1 MSGVTVMDDDLT
13 TLEDVLRDR
22 AALVPHLQEA
32 PPTMLARAR
41 RRVVRNALASATAAG
56 LIVVAASAG
65 LASLRAP
72 QDGGPGGTPTPA
84 PSASTCIAADLRA
97 TATLDGAAGSVLGSI
112 DLTNVGDRTCT
123 LEGRPT
129 VLIFDA
135 SGHEL
140 SPQVIPDKPQWEVDG
155 ASPPR
160 GWPVVSLRPGSVASI
175 RILVSNL
182 CPQLDGPPTWT
193 IDLTSGRGSLDVAD
207 ADAITPSCLGTA
219 EPSRLEIGP
228 FEPGGEG

>member
-1 MSGVTVMDDDLT
+1 MMDDDLT
-13 TLEDVLRDR
+13 KLEDVLRER
-22 AALVPHLQEA
+22 AAQVSHLQEA
-32 PPTMLARAR
+32 PPMMLARAR
-41 RRVVRNALASATAAG
+41 RRVVRNALASVAAAG

-72 QDGGPGGTPTPA
+72 QDEGPGGTPAPA
-84 PSASTCIAADLRA
+84 PSVSACIAADLRA
-97 TATLDGAAGSVLGSI
+97 SAALQGAAGSVLGSI
-112 DLTNVGDRTCT
+112 DLTNLGDRTCT

-140 SPQVIPDKPQWEVDG
+140 SPQVSPDKPQWEVDG
-155 ASPPR
+155 ASPPS

-175 RILVSNL
+175 RILASNL
-182 CPQLDGPPTWT
+182 CPPLDGPPQWT
-193 IDLTSGRGSLDVAD
+193 IDLPSGRGSLDVAD
-207 ADAITPSCLGTA
+207 PDGITPSCLGTA
-219 EPSRLEIGP
+219 EPSRLEVGP

>member
-1 MSGVTVMDDDLT
+1 M
-13 TLEDVLRDR
+13 
-22 AALVPHLQEA
+22 LV
-32 PPTMLARAR
+32 RAR
-41 RRVVRNALASATAAG
+41 RRVVRNALASVAAAG

-72 QDGGPGGTPTPA
+72 QDTGPGGSPTPA
-84 PSASTCIAADLRA
+84 PSASACTAADLRA
-97 TATLDGAAGSVLGSI
+97 ATALQGAAGSVGGSI
-112 DLTNVGDRTCT
+112 DLTNIGDRTCT

-140 SPQVIPDKPQWEVDG
+140 SPQVSPDKPQWEVDG
-155 ASPPR
+155 ASPPS
-160 GWPVVSLRPGSVASI
+160 GWPVISLRPGSVASI
-175 RILVSNL
+175 RIRVSNL
-182 CPQLDGPPTWT
+182 CPPLDGPPTWT

-207 ADAITPSCLGTA
+207 PDPTTPSCLGTA
-219 EPSRLEIGP
+219 EPSILEVGP